1 MMMWLAEEKAWGE
14 QHNEEPPQAEEGEG
28 EGDDEAQVI
37 EDPPAPELGE
47 DPPLVDLDVS
57 SDIEDKQLPPSLDQ
71 YQIKDRVTCE

>member
-1 MMMWLAEEKAWGE
+1 MLMRLAEEKARGE
-14 QHNEEPPQAEEGEG
+14 QDDPNDEAEG

-37 EDPPAPELGE
+37 DDQPELGE

-71 YQIKDRVTCE
+71 HQIKDRVTCE